1 MKILVIGLGSMG
13 KRRIRNLMAIGNHE
27 IAGYDPR
34 LDRRNESQENYSIQ
48 IYDEIDMA
56 FEKYRPDVLIVST
69 PPKFHMEYAYIALN
83 KGIDCFIEASVV
95 DADRIKELSILIE
108 SSNVL
113 ILPSCTMKYFVG
125 PNRIKELVQ
134 NRVIGDVLNFNYQT
148 GQYLPDWHPWE
159 NVEDFYASH
168 KETGGAREIVAFE
181 LTWLNSIFGD
191 PLPIN
196 CFKGKVSSIN
206 ANIDDIYHLTLKYPM
221 GIMANITIDVISRQK
236 AVRVMR
242 ILGTDG
248 QLVFD
253 GESNTIRVIN
263 SSMKDW
269 LLINLNSGTNEGN
282 YINPEE
288 PYIAELRDFIA
299 SVQFRDANLFPN
311 SLSADFRVLEILN
324 ELEEISGGS

>member
-206 ANIDDIYHLTLKYPM
+206 ANIDDIYHLTLQYPM

-269 LLINLNSGTNEGN
+269 LLIDLDSGTNEEN